1 MTVQLDWPTIQPTI
15 QPTIENEA
23 VRLLQAL
30 IRFDTTNPPGNELP
44 AAQFVAEELRAAG
57 YEPTLLESA
66 AGRGNVIARLEG
78 DGSERPLLLFG
89 HLDVVPAEPEH
100 WTHPPFESV
109 VADGFIWG
117 RGALDMK
124 NIVAAQLATM
134 LALKRASV
142 RLKRDIIYAA
152 TADEEAGGMMGIKW
166 LLDNHADLLDAEY
179 ALSEFGGFSMEVS
192 GQRFYLCQTGEKG
205 IAWLKMRTA
214 GRPGHGSMPHTDSA
228 TLRLSEAVAKLSRT
242 PLPMH
247 VSPTARA
254 MIESMARAQS
264 FPRSLALRGMLS
276 PTLSNQLLRLLPE
289 EQANT
294 FQAMLRNTVAVTGL
308 NAGYKHNVIPSS
320 AEANLDCRL
329 IPGQT
334 VEDLIREIREIVGH
348 ESDIELEVVLGS
360 PATES
365 RFDTPL
371 FEAMA
376 RNLKRYDP
384 EAVVVPMLLTGATDG
399 RFLGARGVIYYGY
412 CPIRLPAGL
421 KFMQLIHGHDERIPV
436 DAFREGVQVFAETV
450 LDFCS
455 R

>member
-1 MTVQLDWPTIQPTI
+1 MRKTSREEMPLHLDWPAIQDD
-15 QPTIENEA
+15 A
-23 VRLLQAL
+23 ARLLRAL

-57 YEPTLLESA
+57 YEPTVLESA
-66 AGRGNVIARLEG
+66 PGRGNVIARLEG

-100 WTHPPFESV
+100 WTHPPFEGV
-109 VADGFIWG
+109 MADGFLWG

-124 NIVAAQLATM
+124 NTVAAQLATM
-134 LALKRASV
+134 LALKRADV

-152 TADEEAGGMMGIKW
+152 TADEEAGGAMGVKW
-166 LLDNHADLLDAEY
+166 LLEDHADLLDAEY
-179 ALSEFGGFSMEVS
+179 ALSEFGGFSMEVG

-214 GRPGHGSMPHTDSA
+214 GRPGHGSVPHADSA
-228 TLRLSEAVAKLSRT
+228 ILRLSEAVTKLGRT
-242 PLPMH
+242 PLPLH

-254 MIESMARAQS
+254 MIEGMARAQS
-264 FPRSLALRGMLS
+264 LPRSLALQGMLS
-276 PTLSNQLLRLLPE
+276 PTLSNRLLRLLPE
-289 EQANT
+289 EQADG
-294 FQAMLRNTVAVTGL
+294 FRAMLHNTVAVTGL
-308 NAGYKHNVIPSS
+308 EAGYKHNVIPSR
-320 AEANLDCRL
+320 AEAALDCRL

-334 VEDLIREIREIVGH
+334 AEDAMREIKEIVGA
-348 ESDIELEVVLGS
+348 EVELEVILSS

-371 FEAMA
+371 FETMV
-376 RNLKRYDP
+376 RHLKRYDP
-384 EAVVVPMLLTGATDG
+384 EAVTVPMLTTGGTDG

-412 CPIRLPAGL
+412 CPIRLPADL
-421 KFMQLIHGHDERIPV
+421 KFMETIHGHDERIPV
-436 DAFREGVQVFAETV
+436 NAFREGVRVFGETA

-455 R
+455 Q